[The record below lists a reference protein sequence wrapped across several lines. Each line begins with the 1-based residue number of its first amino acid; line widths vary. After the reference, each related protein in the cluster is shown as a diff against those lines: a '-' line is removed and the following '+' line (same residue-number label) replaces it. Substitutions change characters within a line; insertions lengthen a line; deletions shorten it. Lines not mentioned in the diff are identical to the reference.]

1 MYLVVNKLEC
11 RRCIAWEVD
20 STAEGWWSRG
30 MAMSLGP
37 VPDLYL
43 GFPVSGIRSGARSRD
58 GRGKGGTRNQS
69 RSLNGILIWNVSGLS
84 GFGRA
89 SSNERRGMT

>member
-30 MAMSLGP
+30 LGDGNEGVWARFP
-37 VPDLYL
+37 IYIL
-43 GFPVSGIRSGARSRD
+43 GFLFR
-58 GRGKGGTRNQS
+58 
-69 RSLNGILIWNVSGLS
+69 
-84 GFGRA
+84 GFGQGPGHGTVVGRA
-89 SSNERRGMT
+89 VHGIKVVA